1 MCVTSSALIQE
12 VTAAGREGSPDTTG
26 LQQKEAAR
34 SQQEEEQEAD
44 TRALKWQRFIF
55 MRMSHSITCAVAGEI
70 IECFQVCQPHLLA
83 AMLALYAQF
92 SETSSRQSE
101 ISGAG
106 ASTDLSFTN
115 TTER

>member
-55 MRMSHSITCAVAGEI
+55 MRRSHSITCAVAGEI

-83 AMLALYAQF
+83 AMLALSAQ
-92 SETSSRQSE
+92 RQALDRDQWCWGE
-101 ISGAG
+101 HGPF
-106 ASTDLSFTN
+106 LY
-115 TTER
+115 